1 MCPKD
6 TNVLLESGFCTG
18 TLANEYDIVLARR
31 PGEERGYLIDLAV
44 REEQDLS
51 CAEPAPHGSHASKV
65 PRPA

>member
-6 TNVLLESGFCTG
+6 TNELLESGFCTG

-44 REEQDLS
+44 REEQDVFNVKQGCGL
-51 CAEPAPHGSHASKV
+51 EDWGK
-65 PRPA
+65 